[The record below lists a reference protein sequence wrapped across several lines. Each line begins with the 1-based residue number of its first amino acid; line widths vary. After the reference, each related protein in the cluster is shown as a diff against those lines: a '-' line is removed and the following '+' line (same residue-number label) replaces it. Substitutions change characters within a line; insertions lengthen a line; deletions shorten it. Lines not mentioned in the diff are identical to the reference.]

1 MKYSVCRKETE
12 MKDYVVLGTAIEGVS
27 RPDEKK
33 TQSRLEEYRKALQEA
48 AKREE
53 SENDA

>member
-33 TQSRLEEYRKALQEA
+33 TQSRLDEYRKALQEA

-53 SENDA
+53 SEKDA